1 MSVLTT
7 SIAGDATLPS
17 SLKMRHEIYYIEC
30 IWTELCVDVAP
41 CPEKLLLSLL
51 LLLLLPV
58 LAPPLTP
65 FLCSYP
71 KASTF
76 LFVVWEEFSLS
87 YLFAQFNS
95 SFPSPLSL
103 ICRIR
108 HPHDP
113 TPLPCHG
120 STVLPVLQS
129 SSPTCPQVL
138 PSVPRL
144 SCLSAPYFSLLVLSQ
159 PLSFILST
167 ADFL

>member
-1 MSVLTT
+1 MHLDGTLCRRCPLSRKALA
-7 SIAGDATLPS
+7 IAAAAAAARPCSAPHPLP
-17 SLKMRHEIYYIEC
+17 LQ
-30 IWTELCVDVAP
+30 
-41 CPEKLLLSLL
+41 LSQSEHFFIRRLGR
-51 LLLLLPV
+51 V
-58 LAPPLTP
+58 FA
-65 FLCSYP
+65 F
-71 KASTF
+71 
-76 LFVVWEEFSLS
+76 S

-120 STVLPVLQS
+120 STALPALQS

-138 PSVPRL
+138 PSMPRL